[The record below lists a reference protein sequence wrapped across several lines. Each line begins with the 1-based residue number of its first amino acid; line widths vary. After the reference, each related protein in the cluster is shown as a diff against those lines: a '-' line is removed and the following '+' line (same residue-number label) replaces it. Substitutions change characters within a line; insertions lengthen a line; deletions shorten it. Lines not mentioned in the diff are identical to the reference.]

1 MINERKLAFKYLCKK
16 KSRSLATLI
25 AIVLSVFIV
34 FVSGN
39 LVMSAYYAE
48 YAEGLKRDGNHV
60 AYLDGVKAEDI
71 EKLEQEGA
79 VVCAIENSKSY
90 SGEIEEGNH
99 SEFFEFHF
107 FEDFSK
113 FPYFYEITEGS
124 VPSQPG
130 EVLLHEDARSVLGEN
145 GDIGDSITLEVS
157 EREWGIVTLTEEGEV
172 KESSQTYTLAGYY
185 ACPEESWLE
194 VEQKVALVKDEP
206 RKQGSVYRVY
216 ITSEEEGIKDLEEV
230 KNLEELEDWAK
241 NLGTLFGAGVEVN
254 SSFQKSN
261 SESADFIYC
270 LILLAGAAIGGFAMV
285 VIRNTFVMSVV
296 ERTRDYGMLRCI
308 GASQKQIRKIA
319 FYEGVILGVAG
330 EGIGLI
336 LSYLCL
342 YLGVA
347 IGKRYFSL
355 SECFRVAHRP
365 VLILGTCVIILAVVL
380 FSLLEPTRQ
389 INKLS
394 PLNAL
399 RNREDIKKERFR
411 AGGKMSRFIGKIFG
425 IEGEYAYKNLM
436 RNRKK
441 FITMTASGV
450 LSIAFFV
457 GINGALVY
465 TQDNSG
471 YYNAEVYFDENY
483 SYSDAT
489 TNTESAETTLNRV
502 EKELRKI
509 KGVSNVTVTYSGA
522 CGFYFVDHES
532 LKWKSDGTGVSGV
545 QIFTI
550 DEAKNPVNDGSVVEG
565 NVGKLEGLECY
576 IVNWEYEVETGE
588 WIEQF
593 DINPGDKIDLHN
605 FVTWGKEVKE
615 ENISQIEVK
624 AVLREH
630 PIKDYL
636 GTFENI
642 VFMSEEGFWQ
652 LASEQSIE
660 VKEYE
665 TETGEIFLNMDED
678 CDVSKVKEVV
688 EKNGMIL
695 VDDMEE
701 ERQSA
706 SQVKTVKFIVNVILV
721 LVTLISAMNVF
732 NSMESNFILREKE
745 RKIMRAIGMSAK
757 QYRKMILLEG
767 MLSATIS
774 ILLGTVIGLG
784 FGYGIYRLVLFSVEG
799 MKYAL
804 PVGSI
809 LGAGA
814 GILLLTLGTCFGGMK
829 KEIEWKSAN

>member
-1 MINERKLAFKYLCKK
+1 MISERKLAFKYLCKK
-16 KSRSLATLI
+16 KSRSVATLI

-39 LVMSAYYAE
+39 MVMSAYYAE

-60 AYLDGVKAEDI
+60 AYLDGVKTEDI

-79 VVCAIENSKSY
+79 VVCALENSKSY
-90 SGEIEEGNH
+90 IGEIEEGEQSEVCKFH
-99 SEFFEFHF
+99 S

-113 FPYFYEITEGS
+113 FPYSFEITEGS
-124 VPSQPG
+124 VPSQTG
-130 EVLLHEDARSVLGEN
+130 EVLLHEDVRYVLGEN
-145 GDIGDSITLEVS
+145 GDIGDRITVDVTEW
-157 EREWGIVTLTEEGEV
+157 EWGTIIMTEEGEA
-172 KESSQTYTLAGYY
+172 KEVTKTYTLAGYY
-185 ACPEESWLE
+185 DCPEDSWLE
-194 VEQKVALVKDEP
+194 IERKVALVKDEP
-206 RKQGSVYRVY
+206 RKQGNAYRVY
-216 ITSEEEGIKDLEEV
+216 ITSEEEGIIDLEEV

-241 NLGTLFGAGVEVN
+241 NLGTLFGAEVEVN
-254 SSFQKSN
+254 SSFRKSN
-261 SESADFIYC
+261 SDSADFIYC
-270 LILLAGAAIGGFAMV
+270 LILLAGAAIGGFAVV
-285 VIRNTFVMSVV
+285 VIRNAFVMSVV

-308 GASQKQIRKIA
+308 GSSERQIRKIA
-319 FYEGVILGVAG
+319 FYEGVILGVTG
-330 EGIGLI
+330 LGIGLF

-342 YLGVA
+342 YFGVA

-355 SECFRVAHRP
+355 SECFRVVHRP
-365 VLILGTCVIILAVVL
+365 VLILGTCVIVLAVVL

-389 INKLS
+389 INRLS

-399 RNREDIKKERFR
+399 RNRKDIKKERFR

-425 IEGEYAYKNLM
+425 VEGEYAYKNLM

-509 KGVSNVTVTYSGA
+509 KGVGNVTIYDG
-522 CGFYFVDHES
+522 GFYLIDHES
-532 LKWKSDGTGVSGV
+532 LKWKSDGTSATSMA
-545 QIFTI
+545 IYTI
-550 DEAKNPVNDGSVVEG
+550 DEAKNPLSNKSVIEG
-565 NVGKLEGLECY
+565 NIGNLEGLECY
-576 IVNWEYEVETGE
+576 VVNWEYEVDTGE
-588 WIEQF
+588 WTEQF
-593 DINPGDKIDLHN
+593 DVSPGDKIDLHS
-605 FVTWGKEVKE
+605 FVAWGKEAKE

-624 AVLREH
+624 AVLKEH

-636 GTFENI
+636 GTFGNVI
-642 VFMSEEGFWQ
+642 FMSEEGFRK
-652 LASEQSIE
+652 LESEQGIDLKGKGIE
-660 VKEYE
+660 
-665 TETGEIFLNMDED
+665 TAGIFLNIDQD
-678 CDVSKVKEVV
+678 CDISKVKEVV

-695 VDDMEE
+695 IDEMEE
-701 ERQSA
+701 ERESA
-706 SQVKTVKFIVNVILV
+706 SYVKTIKFIVNIILI

-732 NSMESNFILREKE
+732 NNMESNFILREKE
-745 RKIMRAIGMSAK
+745 RNIMRAIGMSAK

-767 MLSATIS
+767 ILSSVIS

-799 MKYAL
+799 MKYAVA
-804 PVGSI
+804 VGSI
-809 LGAGA
+809 IGAGA
-814 GILLLTLGTCFGGMK
+814 GIMLLTLCTCYGGMK
-829 KEIEWKSAN
+829 KEEELSLS